1 MNGTMPAGGPRAT
14 AAEIQVV
21 TKWIAAGFPMAT
33 MACGATSGG
42 GAGGAT
48 GGMGGASGTTVG
60 GGTGGAAGTMTGGN
74 GGATGGTGGGGTAA
88 GGLPC
93 NVKDLMQ
100 TRCQSCHSSPPRNG
114 APFSLVSFSDVQA
127 HAQAALTDMTNGVM
141 PLGGPRSTSAE
152 LKVMSDWIAAGF
164 PMATTTC
171 GATGGT
177 GGASGTG
184 GATTGGG
191 TGGAGGT
198 ATGGMGGTTPGT
210 GGAGGTRPGT
220 GGATGGTGGAGGAT
234 GGTCL
239 PSDVQS
245 LMQSLCTRCHSSP
258 PTGGAP
264 FSLVS
269 YADVRAHA
277 SAAVSDMTNGVMPLG
292 GPRATSAQIQTL
304 QNWINAGFPSGTSC
318 GGGGT
323 GTGGAA
329 GGMGGASGGTGGA
342 VGGTGG
348 AAGGGEAGEGGGD
361 DH

>member
-1 MNGTMPAGGPRAT
+1 MIKLTRLCPVLLAASVAAGCAGVVGDPEQIGNGSPPGDTMQPGTPGGGPVVNTGSGGAGGVATGLPCDVQALLQTRCQGCHGSPPAAGVPFSLVTFADAQAHAQAAVTAMMNGTMPAGGPRAT

-141 PLGGPRSTSAE
+141 PLGGPR
-152 LKVMSDWIAAGF
+152 
-164 PMATTTC
+164 
-171 GATGGT
+171 
-177 GGASGTG
+177 
-184 GATTGGG
+184 
-191 TGGAGGT
+191 
-198 ATGGMGGTTPGT
+198 
-210 GGAGGTRPGT
+210 
-220 GGATGGTGGAGGAT
+220 
-234 GGTCL
+234 
-239 PSDVQS
+239 
-245 LMQSLCTRCHSSP
+245 
-258 PTGGAP
+258 
-264 FSLVS
+264 
-269 YADVRAHA
+269 
-277 SAAVSDMTNGVMPLG
+277 
-292 GPRATSAQIQTL
+292 ATSAQIQTL
-304 QNWINAGFPSGTSC
+304 QNWINAGVPSGC
-318 GGGGT
+318 GTGT

-329 GGMGGASGGTGGA
+329 GGTGGAVGGTGGAVGGTGGA

-348 AAGGGEAGEGGGD
+348 AAGGGGEAGEGGGD